1 MNIMATFDVPNKRGG
16 GGRTKTPKSETKVA
30 APNEYGRTYGIEY
43 LILIRKEHDSESDS
57 E

>member
-1 MNIMATFDVPNKRGG
+1 MNIMATYDVPNKRGG